1 MAERATGGIS
11 MAKTFVEGNDR
22 LDALLAKPGMAERV
36 AEIHDRADEED
47 RAYAMS
53 LAMIREAGN
62 LTQVELAHRL
72 EVTQGSV
79 SRLEK
84 RDDALLSTLQ
94 NYLEAAGATNL
105 RLVVS
110 VAGKDVEL
118 ELSAVTRR

>member
-1 MAERATGGIS
+1 
-11 MAKTFVEGNDR
+11 MAKTFVAGNDR

>member
-1 MAERATGGIS
+1 MT
-11 MAKTFVEGNDR
+11 KTFIDGNTR
-22 LDALLAKPGMAERV
+22 LDALLAQPGMAERV
-36 AEIHDRADEED
+36 AEIHDRANEED

-62 LTQVELAHRL
+62 LTQVELASRL
-72 EVTQGSV
+72 DVTQGAV

-118 ELSAVTRR
+118 ELAAVTRR